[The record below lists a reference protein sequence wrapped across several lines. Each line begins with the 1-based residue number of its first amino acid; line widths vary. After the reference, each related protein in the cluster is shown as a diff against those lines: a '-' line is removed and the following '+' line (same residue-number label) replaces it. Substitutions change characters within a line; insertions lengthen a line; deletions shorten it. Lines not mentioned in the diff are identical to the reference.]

1 LMPRKLR
8 NILIVF
14 LVVVILIATTKAAG
28 LDIFIMKKMYPKTYS
43 EYVFKY
49 ADEYGVDPLLV
60 FAVIKAESNFKDSVV
75 SNRNAKGVMQ
85 LMDKTAEEVAGNIM
99 VEQGFR
105 AEMLFDEK
113 TNSKIGTKY
122 LSELMEKYQNYYVA
136 VAAYNAG
143 IGTVDKWI
151 QTGIIKPDGSDIEN
165 IPYKETNNYVRK
177 IIRDYGI
184 YTDLLLKVKMAL
196 LPDVILD
203 YMIRSESAGNAN
215 LEKNIIYSG
224 KISRTVLERELG
236 IDTGRYPDTL
246 FGMRES
252 LEIKDVWAFLNAHL
266 QLINEVIKANERV
279 NKFEQAALLKA
290 LEEEWN
296 LSLWMIRPNYNL
308 SVLKQP
314 VAEITTEKIREAVA
328 SLDKELPSKLV
339 VYGTGKFCQR
349 IIEKRGQCF
358 LDKIL
363 CFCDSNLEKQGS
375 EYFGK
380 TIISPDRLEEISYDA
395 VAVVSERFDVEIK
408 EALLKR
414 GIPEDKIII
423 L

>member
-1 LMPRKLR
+1 MPRKLR

-105 AEMLFDEK
+105 AEMLFDEE
-113 TNSKIGTKY
+113 TNIKIGTKY

-184 YTDLLLKVKMAL
+184 YTDL
-196 LPDVILD
+196 
-203 YMIRSESAGNAN
+203 
-215 LEKNIIYSG
+215 
-224 KISRTVLERELG
+224 
-236 IDTGRYPDTL
+236 
-246 FGMRES
+246 
-252 LEIKDVWAFLNAHL
+252 
-266 QLINEVIKANERV
+266 
-279 NKFEQAALLKA
+279 
-290 LEEEWN
+290 
-296 LSLWMIRPNYNL
+296 
-308 SVLKQP
+308 
-314 VAEITTEKIREAVA
+314 
-328 SLDKELPSKLV
+328 
-339 VYGTGKFCQR
+339 YG
-349 IIEKRGQCF
+349 
-358 LDKIL
+358 
-363 CFCDSNLEKQGS
+363 
-375 EYFGK
+375 
-380 TIISPDRLEEISYDA
+380 
-395 VAVVSERFDVEIK
+395 V
-408 EALLKR
+408 
-414 GIPEDKIII
+414 
-423 L
+423 